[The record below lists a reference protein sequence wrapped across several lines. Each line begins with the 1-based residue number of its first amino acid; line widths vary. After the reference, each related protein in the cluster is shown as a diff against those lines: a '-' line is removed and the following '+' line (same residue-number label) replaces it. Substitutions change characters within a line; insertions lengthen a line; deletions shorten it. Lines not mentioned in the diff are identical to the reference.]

1 LIKIEYN
8 KEAILKRF
16 IPISI
21 ILIVVASISV
31 SFAQLKIG
39 YVDSQKILAQYQEAV
54 DAQNQLEQ
62 IRNQYQAEYEAKVR
76 EYQTLAQEIESQS
89 LLLSEE
95 KKKEKLRELQDKAT
109 EIDKFKFEKLNP
121 EGGEFYR
128 KNQELFKPIIDKINN
143 VINKVGTDEEYDI
156 ILDASSGA
164 LLHAL
169 PKYDLT
175 SRILDEL
182 NKGVTVSP

>member
-1 LIKIEYN
+1 
-8 KEAILKRF
+8 LKRF
-16 IPISI
+16 IPTIIS
-21 ILIVVASISV
+21 LVVFASISL

-39 YVDSQKILAQYQEAV
+39 YVDSQKILAQYQEAI

-62 IRNQYQAEYEAKVR
+62 IRNQYQAEYETKVR
-76 EYQTLAQEIESQS
+76 EYQELAQEIESQS

-95 KKKEKLRELQDKAT
+95 KKKEKLRDLQNKAT
-109 EIDKFKFEKLNP
+109 EIDKYKYEKLNP
-121 EGGEFYR
+121 EGGEFFR

-143 VINKVGTDEEYDI
+143 VINKVGTDEEYDL

-164 LLHAL
+164 ILHAL

-182 NKGVTVSP
+182 NKGVTVTP

>member
-1 LIKIEYN
+1 M
-8 KEAILKRF
+8 KRTL
-16 IPISI
+16 PIFI
-21 ILIVVASISV
+21 ILIVLASISL
-31 SFAQLKIG
+31 SFAQIKIG
-39 YVDSQKILAQYQEAV
+39 YVDSQKILAQYQEAI

-62 IRNQYQAEYEAKVR
+62 IRNSYQAEYETKVR
-76 EYQTLAQEIESQS
+76 EYQQLAQEIESHS

-95 KKKEKLRELQDKAT
+95 KKKEKLRELQEKAA
-109 EIDKFKFEKLNP
+109 EIDKYKFEKLNP

-143 VINKVGTDEEYDI
+143 IINKVGTDEEYDI

>member
-1 LIKIEYN
+1 M
-8 KEAILKRF
+8 KRF
-16 IPISI
+16 ISTII
-21 ILIVVASISV
+21 ILVVFAFISL

-39 YVDSQKILAQYQEAV
+39 YVDSQKILAQYQEAI

-62 IRNQYQAEYEAKVR
+62 IRNQYQAEYETKVR
-76 EYQTLAQEIESQS
+76 EYQELAQEIESQS

-95 KKKEKLRELQDKAT
+95 KKKEKLRDLQNKAT
-109 EIDKFKFEKLNP
+109 EIDKYKYEKLNP

-143 VINKVGTDEEYDI
+143 VINKVGTDEEYDL

-164 LLHAL
+164 ILHAL

>member
-1 LIKIEYN
+1 M
-8 KEAILKRF
+8 KRF
-16 IPISI
+16 IPTII
-21 ILIVVASISV
+21 ILVVFASISL

-39 YVDSQKILAQYQEAV
+39 YVDSQKILAQYQEAI

-62 IRNQYQAEYEAKVR
+62 IRNQYQAEYETKVR
-76 EYQTLAQEIESQS
+76 EYQQLAQEIESQS

-109 EIDKFKFEKLNP
+109 EIDKYKYEKLNP

-143 VINKVGTDEEYDI
+143 VINKVGTDEEYDL

-182 NKGVTVSP
+182 NKGVTVTP

>member
-1 LIKIEYN
+1 
-8 KEAILKRF
+8 LKRSTIF
-16 IPISI
+16 ISLLFLIS
-21 ILIVVASISV
+21 AFSV
-31 SFAQLKIG
+31 SQAQIKLG
-39 YVDSQKILAQYQEAV
+39 YIDSQKILAQYQEAI

-76 EYQTLAQEIESQS
+76 EYQGLAQEIESQS

-95 KKKEKLRELQDKAT
+95 KKKEKLRELQEKAT

-121 EGGEFYR
+121 EGGEFYK
-128 KNQELFKPIIDKINN
+128 KNQELFQPIIKKIND
-143 VINKVGTDEEYDI
+143 IITKIGAEEEYDMVF
-156 ILDASSGA
+156 DASSGA

-175 SRILDEL
+175 SRILEEL
-182 NKGVTVSP
+182 NKGASASK

>member
-1 LIKIEYN
+1 MR
-8 KEAILKRF
+8 RF
-16 IPISI
+16 TFIVGLFI
-21 ILIVVASISV
+21 ILTAISTGY
-31 SFAQLKIG
+31 AQLKIG
-39 YVDSQKILAQYQEAV
+39 YVDSQKLLSQYQEAV
-54 DAQNQLEQ
+54 DAQNKLEE
-62 IRNQYQAEYEAKVR
+62 IRNQYQAEYENKVR
-76 EYQTLAQEIESQS
+76 DYQTLAQDIESQS

-95 KKKEKLRELQDKAT
+95 KKKEKLRELQDKAA
-109 EIDKFKFEKLNP
+109 EIDKYKYDKLNP

-143 VINKVGTDEEYDI
+143 VISKIGAEEEYDI

-175 SRILDEL
+175 SRILEEL
-182 NKGVTVSP
+182 NKGVSVSNK

>member
-1 LIKIEYN
+1 M
-8 KEAILKRF
+8 KRF
-16 IPISI
+16 IPIFI
-21 ILIVVASISV
+21 IFGVFASISL

-39 YVDSQKILAQYQEAV
+39 YVDSQKILAQYQEAI

-62 IRNQYQAEYEAKVR
+62 IRNQYQAEYETKVR
-76 EYQTLAQEIESQS
+76 EYQQLAQEIESQS

-109 EIDKFKFEKLNP
+109 EIDKYKYEKLNP

-128 KNQELFKPIIDKINN
+128 KNQELFKPIIDKVNN
-143 VINKVGTDEEYDI
+143 VINKVGTDEEYDL

>member
-1 LIKIEYN
+1 
-8 KEAILKRF
+8 LKRF
-16 IPISI
+16 IPTIIS
-21 ILIVVASISV
+21 LVVFASISL

-39 YVDSQKILAQYQEAV
+39 YVDSQKILAQYQEAI

-62 IRNQYQAEYEAKVR
+62 IRNQYQAEYETKVR
-76 EYQTLAQEIESQS
+76 EYQELAQEIESQS

-95 KKKEKLRELQDKAT
+95 KKKEKLRDLQNKAT
-109 EIDKFKFEKLNP
+109 EIDKYKYEKLNP

-143 VINKVGTDEEYDI
+143 VINKVGTDEEYDL

-164 LLHAL
+164 ILHAL

>member
-1 LIKIEYN
+1 M
-8 KEAILKRF
+8 KRF
-16 IPISI
+16 SILLVVLLVIS
-21 ILIVVASISV
+21 SISV
-31 SFAQLKIG
+31 GNAQLKFG

-54 DAQNQLEQ
+54 DAQNKLEQ
-62 IRNQYQAEYEAKVR
+62 IRNQYQAEYEGKVR
-76 EYQTLAQEIESQS
+76 EYQALAQEIESQS

-95 KKKEKLRELQDKAT
+95 KKKEKLRELQEKAT
-109 EIDKFKFEKLNP
+109 QIDQYKFEKLNP

-143 VINKVGTDEEYDI
+143 VINKVGTEEEYDV

-175 SRILDEL
+175 SRILEEL
-182 NKGVTVSP
+182 NKGVSVSK

>member
-1 LIKIEYN
+1 M
-8 KEAILKRF
+8 KRF
-16 IPISI
+16 IPIFI
-21 ILIVVASISV
+21 FLVVFASISL

-39 YVDSQKILAQYQEAV
+39 YVDSQKILAQYQEAI

-62 IRNQYQAEYEAKVR
+62 IRNQYQAEYETKVR
-76 EYQTLAQEIESQS
+76 EYQQLAQEIESQS

-109 EIDKFKFEKLNP
+109 EIDKYKYEKLNP

-143 VINKVGTDEEYDI
+143 VINKVGTDEEYDL

-175 SRILDEL
+175 SLILDEL

>member
-1 LIKIEYN
+1 VI
-8 KEAILKRF
+8 F
-16 IPISI
+16 FSI
-21 ILIVVASISV
+21 AV
-31 SFAQLKIG
+31 SHAQIKIG

-62 IRNQYQAEYEAKVR
+62 IRNQYQAEYETKVQ
-76 EYQTLAQEIESQS
+76 EYQALAQEIDSQS

-95 KKKEKLRELQDKAT
+95 KKKEKLRELQVKAT
-109 EIDKFKFEKLNP
+109 EIDQYKYEKLNP

-143 VINKVGTDEEYDI
+143 VINKVGTEEEYDI

-164 LLHAL
+164 ILHAL

-175 SRILDEL
+175 SRILEEL
-182 NKGVTVSP
+182 NKGVSVSK